1 MGIRPQS
8 GARSRR
14 TAALL
19 SSGLLL
25 ASVLASFVLIGNFP
39 SELAEAAGPTG
50 PNPPLGIHLSYL
62 DDPTTAVVTWQT
74 ASPATSRAD
83 WGTSFG
89 GSYPFSASGMDYA
102 SPIATFPH
110 AVTLTKLIPSSLYY
124 YRVEDASLTS
134 AYGEESFRA
143 A

>member
-19 SSGLLL
+19 ASGLLL
-25 ASVLASFVLIGNFP
+25 ASVLVSFVLMGNFP
-39 SELAEAAGPTG
+39 SELAEAAGATG

-62 DDPTTAVVTWQT
+62 DDPTTAVVTWHT

-83 WGTSFG
+83 WVATSG
-89 GSYPFSASGMDYA
+89 RSYPFSSRG
-102 SPIATFPH
+102 
-110 AVTLTKLIPSSLYY
+110 PSS
-124 YRVEDASLTS
+124 ATP
-134 AYGEESFRA
+134 
-143 A
+143 

>member
-25 ASVLASFVLIGNFP
+25 ASVLTSFVLMGNFP

-62 DDPTTAVVTWQT
+62 DDPTTAVVTWHGV
-74 ASPATSRAD
+74 PRD
-83 WGTSFG
+83 LPRGLGDELRRLLPFLLERG
-89 GSYPFSASGMDYA
+89 G
-102 SPIATFPH
+102 
-110 AVTLTKLIPSSLYY
+110 
-124 YRVEDASLTS
+124 
-134 AYGEESFRA
+134 
-143 A
+143 